1 MAQRRKPNV
10 VFVFADQWRGQAVGY
25 AGDPNVKTPHLD
37 ALAAQSAT
45 FTNAVSCCPVCSP
58 YRASLLTGQYPLTH
72 GVFVNDV
79 YLNNDA
85 VSVADCFNDAG
96 YDTAY
101 IGKWHL
107 DGQGRSSFIP
117 RERRQG
123 FEFWKV
129 LECTHDY
136 NNSPY
141 YGDAAQ
147 KDTWDGYDAV
157 AQTREAQRYISE
169 ETSDKP
175 FALFLSWGPPHNPYQ
190 TAPEKYKERYSAGGI
205 RLRDNVP
212 EDRAEK
218 SRRELAGYYAHC
230 SALDDCIGDLLVTLR
245 ERELADDTV
254 VVFTSDHGDMIGS
267 QNQSRKQR
275 PWDESI
281 MVPLLVRY
289 PATLGKDG
297 RVVDEPINAPDLM
310 PTLLGLCGIDIPPS
324 VEGRDYSG
332 IIAGT
337 EELDDDAMLIACY
350 APFGEWIRKNGGK
363 EYRGV
368 RTRRY
373 TYVRDLQGPWLLYD
387 NREDPCQQRNLCN
400 DPQHAALQ
408 ARLDQALQRRL
419 DETHDAFQSGDVYI
433 DQWNYPTDE
442 NGTVPY
448 KN

>member
-1 MAQRRKPNV
+1 MPHARKPNV
-10 VFVFADQWRGQAVGY
+10 VFVFADQWRGQATGY
-25 AGDPNVKTPHLD
+25 AGDPNIETPHLD
-37 ALAAQSAT
+37 ALAAESVN
-45 FTNAVSCCPVCSP
+45 FINAVSCCPVCSP

-79 YLNNDA
+79 CLSNDA
-85 VSVADCFNDAG
+85 VSVAECFNEAG

-107 DGQGRSSFIP
+107 DGHGRSSFIP

-123 FEFWKV
+123 FKFWKV

-136 NNSPY
+136 NNSFY
-141 YGDAAQ
+141 YGDTDEKRA
-147 KDTWDGYDAV
+147 WEGYDAI
-157 AQTREAQRYISE
+157 AQTREAQRYIRE
-169 ETSDKP
+169 KTSDKP

-190 TAPEKYKERYSAGGI
+190 TAPERYKKRYSADGV
-205 RLRDNVP
+205 RLRGNVP
-212 EDRAEK
+212 ESEAEA
-218 SRRELAGYYAHC
+218 SRRDLAGYYAHC
-230 SALDDCIGDLLVTLR
+230 AAMDDCIGDLLGTLR
-245 ERELADDTV
+245 ERGLEDDTV
-254 VVFTSDHGDMIGS
+254 FVFTSDHGDMIGS
-267 QNQSRKQR
+267 QGQARKQR

-289 PATLGKDG
+289 PAAFGKRG
-297 RVVDEPINAPDLM
+297 RVMDEPINAPDLM

-324 VEGRDYSG
+324 VEGRGYAE

-337 EELDDDAMLIACY
+337 EKLDDDAMLIACY
-350 APFGEWIRKNGGK
+350 TPFGEWTRKNGGK

-373 TYVRDLQGPWLLYD
+373 TYVRDLQGAWLLYD
-387 NREDPCQQRNLCN
+387 NQEDPYQQRNLCN
-400 DPQHAALQ
+400 DSKHASLQ

-419 DETHDAFQSGDVYI
+419 DETHDTFQPGDVYI

-442 NGTVPY
+442 TGTVPY
-448 KN
+448 TN